1 MSSFVAISF
10 ALVISAATA
19 VLTDATPVAQVG
31 TTVITFGKIRC
42 DSQMYGTLFCK
53 QLEQQALSTRIIAA
67 VDEFAAARYNLSV
80 SDNDILRETPEYLRS
95 PAGIHERAETMRI
108 LAAAALR
115 VRHGEPVQKVY
126 EDMLSDKGLS
136 KRGLTHAMISQ
147 KSFEVVVKGA
157 HSDEDVRKMLQ
168 ANTDAAIAAQV
179 KRVARADALRKA
191 VDREI
196 EARAA
201 ATKRSKQEIWA
212 ELVKASDARILA
224 GPYELPSAYG
234 RLR

>member
-10 ALVISAATA
+10 AVMISAATA

-31 TTVITFGKIRC
+31 TTVVTFGKIRC
-42 DSQMYGTLFCK
+42 DSQMYGIPFCK
-53 QLEQQALSTRIIAA
+53 QLEQQALSTRIVGAL
-67 VDEFAAARYNLSV
+67 DEFAAARYNLSV
-80 SDNDILRETPEYLRS
+80 SDDDIRRETPEYLRS

-126 EDMLSDKGLS
+126 DDMLSDKGLT
-136 KRGLTHAMISQ
+136 KRGLTHAMISR

-157 HSDEDVRKMLQ
+157 HSDEDVRKMVQ
-168 ANTDAAIAAQV
+168 ANSDAAVAAQA
-179 KRVARADALRKA
+179 KREARSDALRKA
-191 VDREI
+191 VDRQI
-196 EARAA
+196 EALAA

-212 ELVKASDARILA
+212 ELLKASDARILA
-224 GPYELPSAYG
+224 GPYEMPSPYG

>member
-1 MSSFVAISF
+1 MSRFVAISF
-10 ALVISAATA
+10 AFLISAATA

-53 QLEQQALSTRIIAA
+53 QLEQQALNAGIVGA
-67 VDEFAAARYNLSV
+67 VDEFAAVRYDLSV
-80 SDNDILRETPEYLRS
+80 SDDDIRLQIPEYLRS

-115 VRHGEPVQKVY
+115 VRHGEPLQKVY
-126 EDMLSDKGLS
+126 KDMLSDKGL
-136 KRGLTHAMISQ
+136 KKHGLTHAMISQ

-168 ANTDAAIAAQV
+168 ANTDAAVAAQV
-179 KRVARADALRKA
+179 KREARADALRKV

-212 ELVKASDARILA
+212 ELVKGSDARILA
-224 GPYELPSAYG
+224 GPHEMPSPYG